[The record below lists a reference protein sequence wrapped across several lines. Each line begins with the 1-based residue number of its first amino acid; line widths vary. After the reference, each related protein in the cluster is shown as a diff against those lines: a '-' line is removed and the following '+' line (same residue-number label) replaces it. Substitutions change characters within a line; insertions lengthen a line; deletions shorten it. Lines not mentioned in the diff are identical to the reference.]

1 MPIYEFYCRDCH
13 TVFSFF
19 SASVD
24 TAARPLCPRCGE
36 VRLERKPSTFATLSR
51 TGDDSGADA
60 EDAPFGDLDEERL
73 EGAMESIM
81 GELESA
87 GESEDPRQ
95 MARLLRRFGEAAGM
109 EPGPKMEE
117 LLGRLEAG
125 EDPDAL
131 EDEMGDD
138 LDGEEGL
145 EDFFRAR
152 KQGRAAR
159 RRRPRVD
166 KELYF
171 L

>member
-19 SASVD
+19 SAAVD
-24 TAARPLCPRCGE
+24 TEARPLCPRCGE
-36 VRLERKPSTFATLSR
+36 VRLERKPSTFATLR
-51 TGDDSGADA
+51 HGGGG
-60 EDAPFGDLDEERL
+60 EGEEEGLPGGLDEERL
-73 EGAMESIM
+73 EGAMDSIM
-81 GELESA
+81 GELEGA

-117 LLGRLEAG
+117 LLHRLEAG
-125 EDPDAL
+125 EDPDSL
-131 EDEMGDD
+131 EEAMDDD
-138 LDGEEGL
+138 LDGEEGGL

-152 KQGRAAR
+152 GGGRPPR
-159 RRRPRVD
+159 RRKPRVD

>member
-13 TVFSFF
+13 TLFNFF
-19 SASVD
+19 SPAVD
-24 TAARPLCPRCGE
+24 TEARPLCPRCGE
-36 VRLERKPSTFATLSR
+36 VRLERKPSTFATLR
-51 TGDDSGADA
+51 GGEA
-60 EDAPFGDLDEERL
+60 EGEEEGPLGDLDETRL
-73 EGAMESIM
+73 EGAMESIL
-81 GELESA
+81 GEMEGA
-87 GESEDPRQ
+87 EEGEDPRR

-117 LLGRLEAG
+117 LLRRLEAG

-138 LDGEEGL
+138 LEGEEGL
-145 EDFFRAR
+145 EDFFRLKKEGGRPGRAR
-152 KQGRAAR
+152 K
-159 RRRPRVD
+159 PRVD